1 MELLRQKLNKNSMNL
16 ENNLL
21 KIIKIAIILFISF
34 SVLGHFIPFFE
45 GSNSYHYGTASILL
59 VEEGITKSNPLW
71 EKFETDEF
79 LVENWLLTDQNEMI
93 PMSGNGLIALGGIA
107 YLFGGYFGLYY
118 LSPIF
123 FIVLLVVSE
132 RIATNLF
139 GKYAGLITLILLST
153 SNLLFRNSIQF
164 HTESLFC
171 LLFVLGAYF
180 LIKFGRNNQSYLILI
195 ASAFFAFSSTVRLSG
210 IILFPIEFFILTIF
224 IINNYLKTKKI
235 KNEENMKN
243 INKKIIL
250 LPLAIIPWVV
260 FFLIFAYGNIA
271 TTGEPFVTYGTL
283 NAGHNV
289 SFESS
294 PSALITFEQIDF
306 EHIKQ
311 YSKYLLPY
319 IFAGAFNNIDN
330 NFENILGEHWIG
342 LIPLI
347 ILSLIFI
354 SSYKLKKKKLE
365 LFVMILLIFGTV
377 WVYSSIT
384 SEELGEIGVPGRYVL
399 PAFVLS
405 SMIFGYAIEQIFSK
419 IRKKNGLKPKIL
431 QLSLVSV
438 LLVFVIISFYFTPA
452 ITMLEQ
458 DNYFKNPFDYEREF
472 PLKENGIN
480 EKSIL
485 VTAMG
490 SRALEYN
497 LIPFNPTSNQ
507 IIANESVESLNLL
520 VKDYDVFVFKTPY
533 SNNEIKTMSELEKK
547 GFVFMDYSENFCSL
561 QTDSELLKSYEKCV
575 FNEPIRNPNKN

>member
-1 MELLRQKLNKNSMNL
+1 
-16 ENNLL
+16 
-21 KIIKIAIILFISF
+21 
-34 SVLGHFIPFFE
+34 
-45 GSNSYHYGTASILL
+45 
-59 VEEGITKSNPLW
+59 
-71 EKFETDEF
+71 
-79 LVENWLLTDQNEMI
+79 
-93 PMSGNGLIALGGIA
+93 
-107 YLFGGYFGLYY
+107 
-118 LSPIF
+118 
-123 FIVLLVVSE
+123 
-132 RIATNLF
+132 
-139 GKYAGLITLILLST
+139 
-153 SNLLFRNSIQF
+153 
-164 HTESLFC
+164 
-171 LLFVLGAYF
+171 
-180 LIKFGRNNQSYLILI
+180 
-195 ASAFFAFSSTVRLSG
+195 
-210 IILFPIEFFILTIF
+210 
-224 IINNYLKTKKI
+224 
-235 KNEENMKN
+235 MKN
-243 INKKIIL
+243 INKKIIS
-250 LPLAIIPWVV
+250 LAIIPWIV
-260 FFLIFAYGNIA
+260 FFLIFAYGNII

-283 NAGHNV
+283 NAGHNEV
-289 SFESS
+289 FESS

-306 EHIKQ
+306 ENIKQ

-354 SSYKLKKKKLE
+354 SSYKLKKKKWE

-384 SEELGEIGVPGRYVL
+384 SEKLGEIGVPGRYVL

-507 IIANESVESLNLL
+507 N
-520 VKDYDVFVFKTPY
+520 
-533 SNNEIKTMSELEKK
+533 
-547 GFVFMDYSENFCSL
+547 
-561 QTDSELLKSYEKCV
+561 
-575 FNEPIRNPNKN
+575 R

>member
-1 MELLRQKLNKNSMNL
+1 MNL

-438 LLVFVIISFYFTPA
+438 LFVFVIISFYFTPA

-507 IIANESVESLNLL
+507 IITNESIESLNLL

-533 SNNEIKTMSELEKK
+533 SNDEIKTMSELEKK

>member
-1 MELLRQKLNKNSMNL
+1 MNL

-21 KIIKIAIILFISF
+21 KIIKIAIIVFISF

-107 YLFGGYFGLYY
+107 YVFGGYFGLYY

-123 FIVLLVVSE
+123 FIILLVVSE

>member
-1 MELLRQKLNKNSMNL
+1 VKILVQKYTKKISKL
-16 ENNLL
+16 ENNLV
-21 KIIKIAIILFISF
+21 KITKIVIIVFISF

-45 GSNSYHYGTASILL
+45 GSNSYHYGIASILL
-59 VEEGITKSNPLW
+59 VEEGITKSNSFL
-71 EKFETDEF
+71 EKYETDEF
-79 LVENWLLTDQNEMI
+79 LVENWLRTDQNEMV

-107 YLFGGYFGLYY
+107 YLIGGYFSLYY

-123 FIVLLVVSE
+123 FIILLVVSE

-180 LIKFGRNNQSYLILI
+180 LIKFGRTNQSYLILL
-195 ASAFFAFSSTVRLSG
+195 ASAFFAFSSIVRLSG

-235 KNEENMKN
+235 KNEENMQN
-243 INKKIIL
+243 INKKIIA

-271 TTGEPFVTYGTL
+271 TTGEPFVVYGTL
-283 NAGHNV
+283 NEGHSKV
-289 SFESS
+289 FESS
-294 PSALITFEQIDF
+294 PSSLITFEQIDF
-306 EHIKQ
+306 ENIKQ

-342 LIPLI
+342 LVPLI

-365 LFVMILLIFGTV
+365 LFVMILLIFGIV

-384 SEELGEIGVPGRYVL
+384 SELLGEIGVPGRYVL

-405 SMIFGYAIEQIFSK
+405 SMVFGYAIEQIFSN

-431 QLSLVSV
+431 QLSLVAV
-438 LLVFVIISFYFTPA
+438 LFLFVVISYSFTPA
-452 ITMLEQ
+452 ITMLDQ

-480 EKSIL
+480 ENSIL
-485 VTAMG
+485 VTPIG

-497 LIPFNPTSNQ
+497 LIPFNPGNINNVDESIELLNT
-507 IIANESVESLNLL
+507 IIKN
-520 VKDYDVFVFKTPY
+520 KDLFVFKTPY
-533 SNNEIKTMSELEKK
+533 SISEIKILSELEKK
-547 GFVFMDYSENFCSL
+547 GFVFIEYSENFCSL

>member
-21 KIIKIAIILFISF
+21 KIIKIAIIVFISF
-34 SVLGHFIPFFE
+34 SVLVHFIPFFE
-45 GSNSYHYGTASILL
+45 GSNSYHYGIASILL

-71 EKFETDEF
+71 EKYETDEF

-93 PMSGNGLIALGGIA
+93 PMSGKGLIALGGIA
-107 YLFGGYFGLYY
+107 YVFGGYFGLYY
-118 LSPIF
+118 LSPILF
-123 FIVLLVVSE
+123 MILLVVSE

-235 KNEENMKN
+235 KNEENMQN
-243 INKKIIL
+243 INKKIIS
-250 LPLAIIPWVV
+250 LAIIPWIV
-260 FFLIFAYGNIA
+260 FFLIFAYGNII

-283 NAGHNV
+283 NAGHNEV
-289 SFESS
+289 FESS

-306 EHIKQ
+306 ENIKQ

-354 SSYKLKKKKLE
+354 SSYKLKKKKWE

-384 SEELGEIGVPGRYVL
+384 SEKLGEIGVPGRYVL

-438 LLVFVIISFYFTPA
+438 LLVFVIISFSFTPA

-507 IIANESVESLNLL
+507 IITNESIESLNLL

-533 SNNEIKTMSELEKK
+533 SNNTIKTISELEKK

>member
-1 MELLRQKLNKNSMNL
+1 MNL

-21 KIIKIAIILFISF
+21 KIIKIAIIVFISF

-71 EKFETDEF
+71 EKYETDEF

-438 LLVFVIISFYFTPA
+438 LFVFVIISFYFTPA
-452 ITMLEQ
+452 ITMLEH
-458 DNYFKNPFDYEREF
+458 DNYFKNPFDYAIEF
-472 PLKENGIN
+472 PLKENGSN
-480 EKSIL
+480 DKSIL

>member
-283 NAGHNV
+283 NAGHSKV
-289 SFESS
+289 FESS

-306 EHIKQ
+306 ENIKQ

>member
-1 MELLRQKLNKNSMNL
+1 M
-16 ENNLL
+16 
-21 KIIKIAIILFISF
+21 
-34 SVLGHFIPFFE
+34 
-45 GSNSYHYGTASILL
+45 
-59 VEEGITKSNPLW
+59 W
-71 EKFETDEF
+71 EKYETDEF

-93 PMSGNGLIALGGIA
+93 PMSGKGLIALGGIA
-107 YLFGGYFGLYY
+107 YVFGGYFGLYY
-118 LSPIF
+118 LSPIL
-123 FIVLLVVSE
+123 FIILLVVSE

-243 INKKIIL
+243 INKKIIS
-250 LPLAIIPWVV
+250 LAIIPWIV
-260 FFLIFAYGNIA
+260 FFLIFAYGNII

-283 NAGHNV
+283 NAGHNEV
-289 SFESS
+289 FESS

-306 EHIKQ
+306 ENIKQ

-354 SSYKLKKKKLE
+354 SSYKLKKKKWE

-384 SEELGEIGVPGRYVL
+384 SEKLGEIGVPGRYVL

-438 LLVFVIISFYFTPA
+438 LLVFVIISFNFTPA

-507 IIANESVESLNLL
+507 IITNESIESLNLL

-533 SNNEIKTMSELEKK
+533 SNNTIKTISELEKK